1 MVPLRFP
8 HGSGIKTKCL
18 VKSTLQRKETETM
31 SDANIETEI
40 EDGKVGAFKL
50 KKKAKEAATKAYID
64 AIGIQELEN
73 QIAENRQQQ
82 QIEALKPKKIGRPT
96 KWTQEIED
104 DICKRLSQG
113 EPLRAI
119 CRTEGYPEWNTFYSW
134 MERSEALSAR
144 VALARENGVEAI
156 AQDTLAMIDAEPRYI
171 EDGKGGTRI
180 DAGYVQW
187 LKLRTE
193 QRMKLLACWSPNR
206 YGNRVQVA
214 GDKDNPLQVN
224 VQATKMFESILKN
237 AEMTRQIEE

>member
-1 MVPLRFP
+1 
-8 HGSGIKTKCL
+8 
-18 VKSTLQRKETETM
+18 M
-31 SDANIETEI
+31 SDANNLEAEI

-73 QIAENRQQQ
+73 QIADKRQQE

-119 CRTEGYPEWNTFYSW
+119 CRTDGYPEWNTFYSW

-171 EDGKGGTRI
+171 EDAKGGTRI

-224 VQATKMFESILKN
+224 IQATEMFESILKN

>member
-1 MVPLRFP
+1 
-8 HGSGIKTKCL
+8 
-18 VKSTLQRKETETM
+18 M
-31 SDANIETEI
+31 SDAHNLETEI
-40 EDGKVGAFKL
+40 NDGKVGAFKL
-50 KKKAKEAATKAYID
+50 KKKAKEAATKID

-73 QIAENRQQQ
+73 QIADKRQQETIKAFSGAQ
-82 QIEALKPKKIGRPT
+82 VEAAKKIGRPT
-96 KWTQEIED
+96 KRTPEVVKEICD
-104 DICKRLSQG
+104 RLSNG

-119 CRTEGYPEWNTFYSW
+119 CRDSHIPNWDTVYDWMARDEGF
-134 MERSEALSAR
+134 ALQ
-144 VALARENGVEAI
+144 VAQARENGVEAI

-171 EDGKGGTRI
+171 EDAKGGTRI

-214 GDKDNPLQVN
+214 GDKDNPLQIN
-224 VQATKMFESILKN
+224 IQATEMFDSILKN

>member
-1 MVPLRFP
+1 
-8 HGSGIKTKCL
+8 
-18 VKSTLQRKETETM
+18 M
-31 SDANIETEI
+31 SDAKTTKWA
-40 EDGKVGAFKL
+40 DRPQKAAGAAKRPKKVLAPVL
-50 KKKAKEAATKAYID
+50 APEAAQKAKEAATKAYIN
-64 AIGIQELEN
+64 AIGIQEIETA
-73 QIAENRQQQ
+73 IAENRQQQ

-104 DICKRLSQG
+104 DICARLSRG

-119 CRTEGYPEWNTFYSW
+119 CRTEGYPEWVTVYNW
-134 MERSEALSAR
+134 MESREGFSER

-171 EDGKGGTRI
+171 EDAKGGTRI

-214 GDKDNPLQVN
+214 GDKDNPLQIN
-224 VQATKMFESILKN
+224 IQATEMFDSILKN

>member
-1 MVPLRFP
+1 
-8 HGSGIKTKCL
+8 
-18 VKSTLQRKETETM
+18 M
-31 SDANIETEI
+31 SDAHNLEAEI

-73 QIAENRQQQ
+73 QIADKRQQE

-119 CRTEGYPEWNTFYSW
+119 CRTDGYPEWNTFYSW

-171 EDGKGGTRI
+171 EDAKGGTRI

-224 VQATKMFESILKN
+224 IQATEMFESILKN

>member
-1 MVPLRFP
+1 
-8 HGSGIKTKCL
+8 
-18 VKSTLQRKETETM
+18 M
-31 SDANIETEI
+31 SDAKTTKWA
-40 EDGKVGAFKL
+40 DRPQKAAGAAKRP
-50 KKKAKEAATKAYID
+50 KKALTPALAPEAAQKAKEAATKAYIN
-64 AIGIQELEN
+64 AIGIQEIETA
-73 QIAENRQQQ
+73 IAENRQQQ
-82 QIEALKPKKIGRPT
+82 QIDALKPKKIGRPT

-104 DICKRLSQG
+104 DICARLSRG

-156 AQDTLAMIDAEPRYI
+156 AQDTLAMIDAEPRYV
-171 EDGKGGTRI
+171 EDAKGGTRI

-224 VQATKMFESILKN
+224 IQATEMFDSILKN

>member
-1 MVPLRFP
+1 
-8 HGSGIKTKCL
+8 
-18 VKSTLQRKETETM
+18 M
-31 SDANIETEI
+31 SDAKPTKWADRPQKAAGAAKRPKKALTPELAPET
-40 EDGKVGAFKL
+40 AQ
-50 KKKAKEAATKAYID
+50 KAKEAATKAYIN
-64 AIGIQELEN
+64 AIGIQDIETA
-73 QIAENRQQQ
+73 IAENRQQQ
-82 QIEALKPKKIGRPT
+82 QIEALAPKKIGRPT

-104 DICKRLSQG
+104 DICARLSRG

-119 CRTEGYPEWNTFYSW
+119 CRTEGYPEWVTVYNW
-134 MERSEALSAR
+134 MESREGFSER

-171 EDGKGGTRI
+171 EDAKGGTRI

-224 VQATKMFESILKN
+224 IQATEMFDSILKN

>member
-1 MVPLRFP
+1 
-8 HGSGIKTKCL
+8 
-18 VKSTLQRKETETM
+18 M
-31 SDANIETEI
+31 SDAKTTKLA
-40 EDGKVGAFKL
+40 DRPQKAAGAAKRP
-50 KKKAKEAATKAYID
+50 KKALNPELAPEAAQKAKEAATKAYIN
-64 AIGIQELEN
+64 AIGIQDIETA
-73 QIAENRQQQ
+73 IAENRQQQ
-82 QIEALKPKKIGRPT
+82 QIEALAPKKIGRPT

-104 DICKRLSQG
+104 DICARLSRG

-119 CRTEGYPEWNTFYSW
+119 CRTEGYPEWVTVYNW
-134 MERSEALSAR
+134 MESREGFSER

-171 EDGKGGTRI
+171 EDAKGGTRI

-224 VQATKMFESILKN
+224 IQATEMFESILKN

>member
-1 MVPLRFP
+1 
-8 HGSGIKTKCL
+8 
-18 VKSTLQRKETETM
+18 M
-31 SDANIETEI
+31 SDAN
-40 EDGKVGAFKL
+40 
-50 KKKAKEAATKAYID
+50 KKAQKAATKAYIE
-64 AIGIQELEN
+64 AIGVEDLEAEIAEVRQRQQVEAFKPKKQPVTQQELEAELSA
-73 QIAENRQQQ
+73 IAQDV
-82 QIEALKPKKIGRPT
+82 AKPKKIGRPT

-224 VQATKMFESILKN
+224 IQATEMFESILKN

>member
-1 MVPLRFP
+1 
-8 HGSGIKTKCL
+8 
-18 VKSTLQRKETETM
+18 M
-31 SDANIETEI
+31 SDATKKPRKSKAITPNQAAKIE
-40 EDGKVGAFKL
+40 GAF
-50 KKKAKEAATKAYID
+50 EAAMAAKRA
-64 AIGIQELEN
+64 QETLEAFGGT
-73 QIAENRQQQ
+73 QVSAE
-82 QIEALKPKKIGRPT
+82 APKPRGRPS

-104 DICKRLSQG
+104 EICERLSRG

-119 CRTEGYPEWNTFYSW
+119 CRLEGFPEWVTVYNW
-134 MERSEALSAR
+134 MERRDGFSER
-144 VALARENGVEAI
+144 VARARENGVEAI

-214 GDKDNPLQVN
+214 GDKENPLQVN
-224 VQATKMFESILKN
+224 IQASEMFESILKN

>member
-1 MVPLRFP
+1 
-8 HGSGIKTKCL
+8 
-18 VKSTLQRKETETM
+18 M
-31 SDANIETEI
+31 SDAHNLETEI

-50 KKKAKEAATKAYID
+50 KKKAKEAATKAIHAED
-64 AIGIQELEN
+64 AEEL
-73 QIAENRQQQ
+73 IAQKRQQEM
-82 QIEALKPKKIGRPT
+82 IEAFGGNKPPAEAAKKRGRPS

-104 DICKRLSQG
+104 EICERLSRG

-119 CRTEGYPEWNTFYSW
+119 CRLEGFPEWTTVYNW
-134 MERSEALSAR
+134 MESRDGFSER
-144 VALARENGVEAI
+144 VARARENGVEAI

-214 GDKDNPLQVN
+214 GDKDNPLQIN
-224 VQATKMFESILKN
+224 IQATEMFDSILKN
-237 AEMTRQIEE
+237 AEMTRQIDVE

>member
-1 MVPLRFP
+1 
-8 HGSGIKTKCL
+8 
-18 VKSTLQRKETETM
+18 M
-31 SDANIETEI
+31 SDAHNLETEI
-40 EDGKVGAFKL
+40 EDGKIGAFKL
-50 KKKAKEAATKAYID
+50 KPEAA
-64 AIGIQELEN
+64 
-73 QIAENRQQQ
+73 
-82 QIEALKPKKIGRPT
+82 KKRGRPS

-104 DICKRLSQG
+104 EICERLSRG

-119 CRTEGYPEWNTFYSW
+119 CRLEGFPEWTTVYNW
-134 MERSEALSAR
+134 MESRDGFSER
-144 VALARENGVEAI
+144 VARARENGVEAI
-156 AQDTLAMIDAEPRYI
+156 AQDTLAMIDAEPRYV
-171 EDGKGGTRI
+171 EDAKGGTRI

-224 VQATKMFESILKN
+224 IQATEMFESILKN

>member
-1 MVPLRFP
+1 
-8 HGSGIKTKCL
+8 
-18 VKSTLQRKETETM
+18 M
-31 SDANIETEI
+31 SDAKTTKWA
-40 EDGKVGAFKL
+40 DRPQKAAGAAKRP
-50 KKKAKEAATKAYID
+50 KKALTPELAPEAAQKAKEAATKAYIN
-64 AIGIQELEN
+64 AIGIQDIETA
-73 QIAENRQQQ
+73 IAENRQQQ

-104 DICKRLSQG
+104 DICARLSRG

-156 AQDTLAMIDAEPRYI
+156 AQDTLAMIDAEPRYV
-171 EDGKGGTRI
+171 EDAKGGTRI

-214 GDKDNPLQVN
+214 GDKENPLQIN
-224 VQATKMFESILKN
+224 IQATEMFDSILKN

>member
-1 MVPLRFP
+1 
-8 HGSGIKTKCL
+8 
-18 VKSTLQRKETETM
+18 M

-50 KKKAKEAATKAYID
+50 KPEAAKKAKEAATKAYIN

-73 QIAENRQQQ
+73 QIAETRQQE

-96 KWTQEIED
+96 KRTPEVVKEICD
-104 DICKRLSQG
+104 RLSNG

-119 CRTEGYPEWNTFYSW
+119 CRDSHIPNWDTVYDWMARDEGF
-134 MERSEALSAR
+134 ALL
-144 VALARENGVEAI
+144 VAQARENGVEAI
-156 AQDTLAMIDAEPRYI
+156 AQDTLAMIDAPPQVVV
-171 EDGKGGTRI
+171 DNNGVSRI
-180 DAGYVQW
+180 DPAYVQW
-187 LKLRTE
+187 TKLRTE

-224 VQATKMFESILKN
+224 IQATEMFESILKN

>member
-1 MVPLRFP
+1 
-8 HGSGIKTKCL
+8 
-18 VKSTLQRKETETM
+18 M
-31 SDANIETEI
+31 SDAHNLETEI

-73 QIAENRQQQ
+73 QIAETRQQE

-96 KWTQEIED
+96 KRTPEVVKEICD
-104 DICKRLSQG
+104 RLSNG

-119 CRTEGYPEWNTFYSW
+119 CRDLHIPNWDTVYDWMARDEGF
-134 MERSEALSAR
+134 ALL
-144 VALARENGVEAI
+144 VAQARENGVEAI
-156 AQDTLAMIDAEPRYI
+156 AQDTLAMIDAPPQVVV
-171 EDGKGGTRI
+171 DNNGVSRI
-180 DAGYVQW
+180 DPAYVQW
-187 LKLRTE
+187 TKLRTE

-224 VQATKMFESILKN
+224 IQATEMFESILKN

>member
-1 MVPLRFP
+1 
-8 HGSGIKTKCL
+8 
-18 VKSTLQRKETETM
+18 M
-31 SDANIETEI
+31 SDAKTTKWA
-40 EDGKVGAFKL
+40 DRPQKAAGAAKRP
-50 KKKAKEAATKAYID
+50 KKALTPELAPEAAQKAKEAATKAYIN
-64 AIGIQELEN
+64 AIGIQDIETA
-73 QIAENRQQQ
+73 IAENRQQQ

-104 DICKRLSQG
+104 DICARLSRG

-156 AQDTLAMIDAEPRYI
+156 AQDTLAMIDAEPRYV
-171 EDGKGGTRI
+171 EDAKGGTRI

-224 VQATKMFESILKN
+224 IQATEMFDSILKN

>member
-1 MVPLRFP
+1 
-8 HGSGIKTKCL
+8 
-18 VKSTLQRKETETM
+18 M
-31 SDANIETEI
+31 SDAKTTKWA
-40 EDGKVGAFKL
+40 DRPQKAAGAAKRP
-50 KKKAKEAATKAYID
+50 KKALTPALAPEAAQKAKEAATKAYIN
-64 AIGIQELEN
+64 AIGIQDIETA
-73 QIAENRQQQ
+73 IAENRQQQ
-82 QIEALKPKKIGRPT
+82 QIEALAPKKIGRPT

-104 DICKRLSQG
+104 DICARLSRG

-119 CRTEGYPEWNTFYSW
+119 CRTEGYPEWVTVYNW
-134 MERSEALSAR
+134 MESREGFSER

-171 EDGKGGTRI
+171 EDAKGGTRI

-224 VQATKMFESILKN
+224 IQATEMFDSILKN

>member
-1 MVPLRFP
+1 
-8 HGSGIKTKCL
+8 
-18 VKSTLQRKETETM
+18 M
-31 SDANIETEI
+31 SDAPKKTRKPKAITPNQAAKIEGAFEAAMAIKRQQKTIEAFGGTQVSTKPPITQEGLETELAAI
-40 EDGKVGAFKL
+40 AQDVA
-50 KKKAKEAATKAYID
+50 KKKV
-64 AIGIQELEN
+64 
-73 QIAENRQQQ
+73 
-82 QIEALKPKKIGRPT
+82 GRPT

-104 DICKRLSQG
+104 DICARLSRG

-119 CRTEGYPEWNTFYSW
+119 CRTDGYPEWVTVYNW
-134 MERSEALSAR
+134 MERSEAFSLR
-144 VALARENGVEAI
+144 VARARENGVEAI

-171 EDGKGGTRI
+171 EDSKGGTRI

-214 GDKDNPLQVN
+214 GDKENPLQIN
-224 VQATKMFESILKN
+224 IQATEMFDSILKN